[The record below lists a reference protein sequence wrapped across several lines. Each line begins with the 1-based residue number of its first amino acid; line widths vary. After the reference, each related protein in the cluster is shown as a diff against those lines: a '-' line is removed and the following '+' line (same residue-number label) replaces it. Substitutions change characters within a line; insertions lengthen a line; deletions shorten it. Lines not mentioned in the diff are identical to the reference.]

1 MMFNCVK
8 ALAATDSTH
17 LRQNYLINKL
27 LTNVLSQRTQIL
39 QAHSQASKFRNSEFD
54 VVCEAE
60 TTLIPVQTDIYR
72 IDLAYVFRQL
82 SY

>member
-1 MMFNCVK
+1 MTC
-8 ALAATDSTH
+8 LSG
-17 LRQNYLINKL
+17 LR
-27 LTNVLSQRTQIL
+27 SRQIL

-54 VVCEAE
+54 VLCEAE

-82 SY
+82 CLKDDDSAPAAG